1 MSPQSQKSGQR
12 SMVRIKEVEELKNPK
27 EEKSM
32 PKVGSRS
39 FPYSPAGQQQAAAYA
54 KSTGQPLSTAYKGGG
69 KVKKAKGGRVKAMAG
84 GMKMHNKNYKKK

>member
-1 MSPQSQKSGQR
+1 
-12 SMVRIKEVEELKNPK
+12 
-27 EEKSM
+27 M

-54 KSTGQPLSTAYKGGG
+54 RSTGQPLSTAYKGGG

-84 GMKMHNKNYKKK
+84 GMYKKNHKKK

>member
-1 MSPQSQKSGQR
+1 
-12 SMVRIKEVEELKNPK
+12 
-27 EEKSM
+27 M

-54 KSTGQPLSTAYKGGG
+54 KSTGQPLSSSYRGGG

-84 GMKMHNKNYKKK
+84 GMKMHKTKKK